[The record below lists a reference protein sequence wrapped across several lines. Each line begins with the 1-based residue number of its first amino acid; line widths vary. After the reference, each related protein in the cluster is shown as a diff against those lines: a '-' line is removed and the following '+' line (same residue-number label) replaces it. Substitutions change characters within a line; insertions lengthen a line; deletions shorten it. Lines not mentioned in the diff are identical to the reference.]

1 MTPRTVFLGL
11 ALLAM
16 TPWVLAAD
24 YTQAPGST
32 LGFSGEY
39 QGERYAGR
47 FPGFATR
54 LSFDPARPAK
64 ARLDVVIPMTS
75 ATLGISDYDVELRGP
90 AFFHS
95 SRFGQ
100 ARYRA
105 RGFRALGG
113 DRYAADG
120 TLNLRGVAH
129 PVTLEFTWT
138 AGERPILEG
147 GATVRRLQ
155 FGVGAG
161 EWADTDLLPDAIAVT
176 TRVVLQPAR

>member
-1 MTPRTVFLGL
+1 MTPRKLLLGL
-11 ALLAM
+11 ALLAS
-16 TPWVLAAD
+16 TPWALAAD

-39 QGERYAGR
+39 QGERFAGR

-54 LSFDPARPAK
+54 LSFDPARPAR

-75 ATLGISDYDVELRGP
+75 ATLGISDYDAELRGP

-95 SRFGQ
+95 GKFSQ
-100 ARYRA
+100 ARFRA
-105 RGFRALGG
+105 RGFRALGDG
-113 DRYAADG
+113 RYAADG
-120 TLNLRGVAH
+120 TLSLRGVAR

-138 AGERPILEG
+138 AGERPVLEG
-147 GATVRRLQ
+147 AATVRRLQ

-161 EWADTDLLPDAIAVT
+161 EWADTALLPDSIAVS
-176 TRVVLQPAR
+176 TRVVLQPVK